1 MKNVHLIAT
10 DKPSRLGYLT
20 KKGKEVYK
28 DLRVFDKLMP
38 NILDSE
44 NQHIYITSDEKPKEG
59 NWVDDGTNNP
69 YKWTKNDVEDCLYNP
84 GVANYKGCKKTI
96 LTTDQDLINDG
107 VQAIDDEFLEWFVK
121 NPSCEE
127 VEIETFEVED
137 YVGFAGHT
145 GYPTFHNEYKIII
158 PKEEPKPIWKQIIE
172 DCGGEEEFMKSA
184 GLLPKQETLEEAAA
198 RYTCGW
204 GENDDEKAF
213 MVGAKWQQER
223 SQQIVPF
230 DAYNIEV
237 FAIKPDEQGKLFA
250 YIGYNITNGNF
261 HFNVVPFTEP
271 KQEKEK
277 YSEEDMTDYALYIL
291 HNNVITPKEYVEQF
305 KNKGYEQ

>member
-1 MKNVHLIAT
+1 MKNLHVIPT
-10 DKPSRLGYLT
+10 DKPSRLYLHSN
-20 KKGKEVYK
+20 GELQLRLELSRK
-28 DLRVFDKLMP
+28 DNYLG
-38 NILDSE
+38 N
-44 NQHIYITSDEKPKEG
+44 NQNIYITNSEEIKEG
-59 NWVDDGTNNP
+59 DYGLSKLNEIIKFRSGYDYRY
-69 YKWTKNDVEDCLYNP
+69 YKKI
-84 GVANYKGCKKTI
+84 I
-96 LTTDQDLINDG
+96 LTTDQDLIKDG

-127 VEIETFEVED
+127 IEVESN
-137 YVGFAGHT
+137 YRVKSGTIQEHKEGKAG
-145 GYPTFHNEYKIII
+145 YEYYDYKIII
-158 PKEEPKPIWKQIIE
+158 PKEEPK
-172 DCGGEEEFMKSA
+172 
-184 GLLPKQETLEEAAA
+184 QETLEEAAELYYLETKHRA
-198 RYTCGW
+198 PSCKKHFI
-204 GENDDEKAF
+204 E
-213 MVGAKWQQER
+213 GAKWQAER

-277 YSEEDMTDYALYIL
+277 YSEEDMTNYALYIL
-291 HNNVITPKEYVEQF
+291 HNNVITPKEWFEQF